1 MASNNT
7 LPQTV
12 TFFTV
17 ILNFDHGD
25 DSTGG
30 FGAGFGFSIECGGQ
44 PVLSWGS
51 GFGGGIDAVT
61 GQQSVRVLLRP
72 PTQPPTA
79 SAGKPNT
86 HTQAH
91 TTTTWW
97 RRGRLPVL
105 QAGFGGGGGGQ
116 YQNSDGSVADFGGGC
131 GCGALPDGLPTSCG
145 SAPDTDSETLLRDWL
160 AQGAAVLA
168 ATPACQSGMTLC
180 GSGGGGGG
188 YTSSNGCPGG
198 FGGGFGFEF
207 APVSLSQQGGDGGV
221 GVVLGL
227 GDDDGASCSAQ
238 TPGGNPPPSA
248 SIGPAARTC
257 GTQCATSSAFNG
269 CFCPCFKDKMVAA
282 GVPWAKQINC
292 NT

>member
-1 MASNNT
+1 MTVVAALVLALASLLSVVASPFCHGAAALVAASTPSQGNNPYVFCSGPPHRHQ
-7 LPQTV
+7 LRQRQ
-12 TFFTV
+12 
-17 ILNFDHGD
+17 
-25 DSTGG
+25 STKRT
-30 FGAGFGFSIECGGQ
+30 
-44 PVLSWGS
+44 PKL
-51 GFGGGIDAVT
+51 
-61 GQQSVRVLLRP
+61 
-72 PTQPPTA
+72 TQPPHGGA
-79 SAGKPNT
+79 VAPS
-86 HTQAH
+86 
-91 TTTTWW
+91 
-97 RRGRLPVL
+97 LVL

-269 CFCPCFKDKMVAA
+269 CFCPCFKDKMVTA

>member
-1 MASNNT
+1 MTVLAALALALASLLSVVGSPFCRGAAALVAALMPSQGNN
-7 LPQTV
+7 PYV
-12 TFFTV
+12 F
-17 ILNFDHGD
+17 
-25 DSTGG
+25 
-30 FGAGFGFSIECGGQ
+30 C
-44 PVLSWGS
+44 S
-51 GFGGGIDAVT
+51 GPPHSHQLR
-61 GQQSVRVLLRP
+61 QQATP
-72 PTQPPTA
+72 H
-79 SAGKPNT
+79 T
-86 HTQAH
+86 HTHPSSHNLH
-91 TTTTWW
+91 TVAPW
-97 RRGRLPVL
+97 LPPFVL

-160 AQGAAVLA
+160 TQGAAVLA

-188 YTSSNGCPGG
+188 YASSNGCPGG

-221 GVVLGL
+221 GVLLGL